1 MAHRHGETNSPPF
14 TLRQLECF
22 VAVAETGSI
31 TAAAA
36 VLHASD
42 SAVSDALAA
51 MERTLG
57 ASLLHRRRAHG
68 ATLTSDGLT
77 VLPIARRML
86 VDAEELSATIG
97 SSSSLLAGP
106 VRIGATTTLAP
117 LVIPRA
123 IALAEER
130 LPAVR
135 VDEFTG
141 EPPEL
146 FAMLDAG
153 RLDLVVS
160 FDIGV
165 PPEYTRERLASTEAC
180 IVVCADHRLA
190 QRSSAQLEE
199 IADEP
204 MILLESILSTV
215 HTLELMSSRSI
226 TPRITRRTS
235 SYELCRSMV
244 GRGLGYTLLL
254 RRSIP
259 SKTWDGSEVR
269 FISLDPPP
277 RAVDVLLLRSAGATS
292 TRVSALARLVAEV
305 SRAAFETGQRNS
317 PE

>member
-1 MAHRHGETNSPPF
+1 MSGHSETNSMPF

-36 VLHASD
+36 ALHASD
-42 SAVSDALAA
+42 SAVSDALTA

-57 ASLLHRRRAHG
+57 AILLHRRRARG

-86 VDAEELSATIG
+86 VDAEELSATVG
-97 SSSSLLAGP
+97 SSTALFAGP
-106 VRIGATTTLAP
+106 VRIGAATTLAP
-117 LVIPRA
+117 VILPRL

-141 EPPEL
+141 EPPDL

-165 PPEYTRERLASTEAC
+165 PPEYARESFASTEAC
-180 IVVCADHRLA
+180 IVVSADHPLA
-190 QRSSAQLEE
+190 QRTSARLEE
-199 IADEP
+199 VADEP
-204 MILLESILSTV
+204 MIMLDSILTTV
-215 HTLELMSSRSI
+215 HTLELMSSRAI
-226 TPRITRRTS
+226 TPRIARRTN

-259 SKTWDGSEVR
+259 SITWDGGEVR
-269 FISLDPPP
+269 FIAVEPPP
-277 RAVDVLLLRSAGATS
+277 RTVDVLLLWPARPPS

-305 SRAAFETGQRNS
+305 GEGIFNT
-317 PE
+317 PD